1 MMAHELF
8 PIVGVGSSAG
18 GIEAMRGFFAGL
30 PQPFGA
36 SIVVITHLSRDRES
50 LLPEV
55 LARFTT
61 LPVEVASDAVAVQPD
76 RVYVMPPGV
85 IFGIHQGR
93 LTLTPLE
100 PGVREPKPIDVFL
113 TALALDQGERAVA
126 VILSGGD
133 SDGAI
138 GIKAIKEHGGL
149 TFAQAPDENGPE
161 TPDMPISALRTGFVD
176 HSVVADEIGRLIV
189 THGSGHKSIEPIL
202 SDDPNGI
209 AVADDVLAEIHA
221 ILRRQVGHDF
231 SGYKPTTFRR
241 RLARRIVVGND
252 EGPVEYLARLRTDAA
267 EAAALFRDLL
277 IGVTK
282 FFRDT
287 DAFDALAEQVIP
299 KLFEGRPA
307 EETVRV
313 WVPACSTGEEVYSI
327 AILLAEHMVT
337 LPAPPRVQIFATDID
352 ERSLTVARIGRYPRA
367 YLDAVSPDRIA
378 RHFVIEGE
386 SVVIGKAVRDLCTFA
401 PHSVLRDPPFS
412 RLDLVSC
419 RNLLIYLGLD
429 AQERTLPMLHYA
441 LRPGGYLFIGMAENV
456 TRFEDLFATVDRW
469 HRIFQSTNA
478 IRPVRLPSVSGDTWA
493 DLAPDART
501 KPQGALMHAN
511 LRHLVDAEVLAKF
524 APPHAVVTRAG
535 EAVHYSARIDTVLGV
550 APGQPTHELAALV
563 AKGLRLELRTALRE
577 AIETNAVIERTGLE
591 INLSSG
597 LRQPLSLTVS
607 PMALR
612 PGTEPLFL
620 VVFTETAPASDRE
633 GSATQVEIGR
643 DETIRRLE
651 RELSL
656 TRERLQ
662 AIIEEYETSLEE
674 VKSSNEELYSVNEE
688 MQSGNEELEASKEEV
703 QSINEELH
711 TVNNELSSKI
721 QALDRLTLE
730 QAALFAS
737 TEIASVFLDTELRIR
752 TLTDAAAQ
760 IFGAQVSDRGRLLSN
775 FAAPFS
781 LSWLPEDARAVM
793 THGGMTDRLLDGSD
807 GDRYR
812 VRLTPSRID
821 GEMSGIIANFV
832 RVADDTA

>member
-1 MMAHELF
+1 MTAHEPF
-8 PIVGVGSSAG
+8 QIVAVGASAG
-18 GIEAMRGFFAGL
+18 GIEAMRGFLAGL

-36 SIVVITHLSRDRES
+36 AIVVVTHLSPDRES

-61 LPVEVASDAVAVQPD
+61 LPVEVATDTAVVQPD
-76 RVYVMPPGV
+76 RVYVMPPNV
-85 IFGIHQGR
+85 VLGIRQGH
-93 LTLTPLE
+93 LTLNPLE
-100 PGVREPKPIDVFL
+100 PGLRETKPIDVFL
-113 TALALDQGERAVA
+113 TALAIDQGDHAVA

-133 SDGAI
+133 SDGTI

-149 TFAQAPDENGPE
+149 TFAQAPDETGPE
-161 TPDMPISALRTGFVD
+161 TPDMPFSALRTGYVD
-176 HSVVADEIGRLIV
+176 HNVAAGEMGALIV
-189 THGSGHKSIEPIL
+189 AHRVGQKRTEQTL
-202 SDDPNGI
+202 DDDPNGVV
-209 AVADDVLAEIHA
+209 VADDVLAEIHA

-241 RLARRIVVGND
+241 RLARRIVVGGD
-252 EGPVEYLARLRTDAA
+252 EGPDDYLARLRTDAA

-282 FFRDT
+282 FFRDP
-287 DAFDALAEQVIP
+287 DAFDALAEGVIP
-299 KLFEGRPA
+299 KLFEGRGA
-307 EETVRV
+307 DETIRV

-327 AILLAEHMVT
+327 AILLLEHRAT

-367 YLDAVSPDRIA
+367 YLDAVSPERIA
-378 RHFVIEGE
+378 RHFLTEGE

-469 HRIFQSTNA
+469 HRIFQATDTV
-478 IRPVRLPSVSGDTWA
+478 RPVRVPSISGDAWA
-493 DLAPDART
+493 GLAPNART

-511 LRHLVDAEVLAKF
+511 LRHIVDAEVLAKF

-535 EAVHYSARIDTVLGV
+535 DALHYSARIDTVLGV

-577 AIETNAVIERTGLE
+577 AIETNTTVARTGLE
-591 INLSSG
+591 INLSNG

-607 PMALR
+607 PMAPR
-612 PGTEPLFL
+612 PGIEPLYL
-620 VVFTETAPASDRE
+620 VVFTETAPAADRE
-633 GSATQVEIGR
+633 ASATQIEIGR
-643 DETIRRLE
+643 DETVRRLE
-651 RELSL
+651 RELTL

-662 AIIEEYETSLEE
+662 GIVEEYETALEE

-721 QALDRLTLE
+721 QALDRLTAE

-760 IFGAQVSDRGRLLSN
+760 IFGAQVSDRGRRLSN

-781 LSWLPEDARAVM
+781 LSWLPADARTVM
-793 THGGMTDRLLDGSD
+793 TEGGTTDRLLDGTD
-807 GDRYR
+807 GNRYR
-812 VRLTPSRID
+812 ARLTPSRID
-821 GEMSGIIANFV
+821 GEMTGIIANFV
-832 RVADDTA
+832 RIVDETA

>member
-1 MMAHELF
+1 MTAHKPF
-8 PIVGVGSSAG
+8 PIIGVGSSAG

-36 SIVVITHLSRDRES
+36 AVVVITHLSPDRES

-55 LARFTT
+55 LARFTAM
-61 LPVEVASDAVAVQPD
+61 PVEVAADGATVQPD

-85 IFGIHQGR
+85 VFSIRQGR
-93 LTLTPLE
+93 LTLTKLK
-100 PGVREPKPIDVFL
+100 PGLREPKPIDVFL
-113 TALALDQGERAVA
+113 TTLALDQEEHAVA

-138 GIKAIKEHGGL
+138 GVKAIKEHGGL
-149 TFAQAPDENGPE
+149 TLAQAPGENGPE
-161 TPDMPISALRTGFVD
+161 TPDMPVSALRTGYVD
-176 HSVVADEIGRLIV
+176 YHAAAEDMGALIV
-189 THGSGHKSIEPIL
+189 THSAGLGQPEPT
-202 SDDPNGI
+202 SDDDPNRVEVDAG
-209 AVADDVLAEIHA
+209 VLAEIHS

-241 RLARRIVVGND
+241 RLARRIMVGNHD
-252 EGPVEYLARLRTDAA
+252 GPDDYLERLRTDAA

-282 FFRDT
+282 FFRDAE
-287 DAFDALAEQVIP
+287 AFDALSRLVIP
-299 KLFEGRPA
+299 KLFEGRA
-307 EETVRV
+307 IGETVRV

-327 AILLAEHMVT
+327 AILLIEHMAT

-367 YLDAVSPDRIA
+367 YLDTISPERVA
-378 RHFVIEGE
+378 RHFLVEGE
-386 SVVIGKAVRDLCTFA
+386 SMVIAKAVRDLCTFA

-419 RNLLIYLGLD
+419 RNLLIYLGHE
-429 AQERTLPMLHYA
+429 AQERMLPTLHYA
-441 LRPGGYLFIGMAENV
+441 LRPNGYLFIGMAENV
-456 TRFEDLFATVDRW
+456 TRFEDLFATVDKW
-469 HRIFQSTNA
+469 HRIFKATNTVL
-478 IRPVRLPSVSGDTWA
+478 PVRLPAMNGDAWSNV
-493 DLAPDART
+493 APGART
-501 KPQGALMHAN
+501 KPLGALAHAN
-511 LRHLVDAEVLAKF
+511 LRHIVDAEVLAKF
-524 APPHAVVTRAG
+524 APPHAVVTRVG

-577 AIETNAVIERTGLE
+577 AIETNTVVARTGLE
-591 INLSSG
+591 IDLPNG
-597 LRQPLSLTVS
+597 LRQPLALTVS
-607 PMALR
+607 PMAPR
-612 PGTEPLFL
+612 PGVEPLFL
-620 VVFTETAPASDRE
+620 VVFTETAPAADRE
-633 GSATQVEIGR
+633 TSATQAEIGR
-643 DETIRRLE
+643 DETVRRLE
-651 RELSL
+651 RELML

-662 AIIEEYETSLEE
+662 VIVEEYETALEE

-711 TVNNELSSKI
+711 TVNGELASKI
-721 QALDRLTLE
+721 QALDRLTAE

-752 TLTDAAAQ
+752 TITDAAAQ
-760 IFGAQVSDRGRLLSN
+760 IFGIQIRDRGRLLSN

-781 LSWLPEDARAVM
+781 LSWLSEDARAVM
-793 THGGMTDRLLDGSD
+793 NDGSMMDRLLDGTD
-807 GDRYR
+807 GQRYR
-812 VRLTPSRID
+812 ARLTPSRID
-821 GEMSGIIANFV
+821 GELSGVIVNFV
-832 RVADDTA
+832 RIADDKG